1 MPKPCSLELRG
12 RDRFTRDTPS
22 LLTSVFLFDWDSG
35 RQAWP
40 PPRPSM
46 AAAFAET
53 FVPAYNSA
61 DWAQDNERRVAAQQR
76 ERQFMTDYYVRMT
89 REQEERENREAQ
101 ERFAASQRKNST

>member
-76 ERQFMTDYYVRMT
+76 ERPGRARFSTSPVPTMSPQS
-89 REQEERENREAQ
+89 AQ
-101 ERFAASQRKNST
+101 TIGMS